1 MTLTRHRFARSRSDL
16 DRRPERGRRRGF
28 TLIELLVV
36 IAIIAVLAS
45 LLLPAVQRARESARM
60 TQCLNNLKQ
69 LHLAA
74 SNYEGVWKVF
84 PSGYVVEMETIDDPD
99 GNNNNPNQPGQP
111 PTVPRRI
118 TQARP
123 LEPYVIEY
131 QPGEAPVVDVIET
144 AVGQAGDRTL
154 KLPNWRYGAEWGWHA
169 LLLPEMDMTTVNIDF
184 DEPKFFSVFDDDGEE
199 VFPNWEA
206 CQLAMPSYVCP
217 SSGMPDSR
225 PQGLGYTSYRGNL
238 GYWPELFTDD
248 ASRRRQENQTE
259 YGDRN
264 GLFVGNGIYYGNSEV
279 GERNIRDGVSQTIM
293 FGESL
298 YGFWGDS
305 NSCCARVR
313 DDLEVFDDVIETTTG
328 DPNYPV
334 AYNFGWGSYHDAAM
348 NAFFCDGHGQAISKL
363 IDREIMEALS
373 TRNGNERVPEF

>member
-1 MTLTRHRFARSRSDL
+1 MTVFRLRSR
-16 DRRPERGRRRGF
+16 RRTAERRSRRGF

-84 PSGYVVEMETIDDPD
+84 PSGYVVEMETID
-99 GNNNNPNQPGQP
+99 NPNSDPNPAGQP
-111 PTVPRRI
+111 PTVPNRI

-123 LEPYVIEY
+123 LAPYILQYEA
-131 QPGEAPVVDVIET
+131 GEAPVVNLIQT
-144 AVGQAGDRTL
+144 AVGQAGNRTL

-169 LLLPEMDMTTVNIDF
+169 LMLPEMDMTTVNIDF
-184 DEPKFFSVFDDDGEE
+184 DEPKFFSVLDDNNEE
-199 VFPNWEA
+199 IFPNWEA
-206 CQLAMPSYVCP
+206 CQLSMPSYVCP
-217 SSGMPDSR
+217 SSGMPESR
-225 PQGLGYTSYRGNL
+225 PQQLGYTSYRGNL
-238 GYWPELFTDD
+238 GYWQELFDSD
-248 ASRRRQENQTE
+248 VERDRQQQQTQ

-264 GLFVGNGIYYGNSEV
+264 GLFVGNGIYYGNSAV

-313 DDLEVFDDVIETTTG
+313 DDLEIFDDVIETTTG
-328 DPNYPV
+328 DPDFPV

-348 NAFFCDGHGQAISKL
+348 NAFFCDGHGEAISKL

-373 TRNGNERVPEF
+373 TRDGNERVADF